1 MTKSELAKMKK
12 AELLTMAK
20 KEGIKT
26 SDAMSKEDLVK
37 AISSS
42 AKSAPVQKKAA
53 ATVKKPSSAKK
64 AAPKKTA
71 KAPAK
76 EKPLAGAVK
85 TPSLH
90 EMNDTIYGETKK
102 FEIEDKRGYREP
114 SYELKGEK
122 TYELPEEY
130 GDTKITLLV
139 QDPHWVHAY
148 WEINAQTRKQY
159 SIEKGKH
166 QKDLVVRVYQPETAS
181 FFDIHINDTAKSWYF
196 NVPQRNRSYVAEL
209 GVLEGN
215 KVFYKIARS
224 NVIFVPT
231 DQAATVPSEQIS
243 ETEQAKREELF
254 KQSGGYIIHKLVGS
268 QVVSQWMAGPSA
280 GASGVSSH
288 VSSGS
293 GGMAFPLK
301 NRSFWAEL
309 YTELIVHGATEP
321 SAKVTVGGVPVKL
334 TPDGKFSIR
343 FILNEG
349 NHSVPFVAISKDDID
364 KIEITPFVNKH
375 TERKDSK
382 IG

>member
-12 AELLTMAK
+12 NDLATLAK
-20 KEGIKT
+20 KEGVKI
-26 SDAMSKEDLVK
+26 SESMSKEELIQ
-37 AISSS
+37 AIASS
-42 AKSAPVQKKAA
+42 AKTGQAPKKAPKTEKKAA
-53 ATVKKPSSAKK
+53 PAKKTAAKK
-64 AAPKKTA
+64 AAK
-71 KAPAK
+71 PAVK
-76 EKPLAGAVK
+76 EKKPSGPVT

-114 SYELKGEK
+114 SYVLKGEK

-148 WEINAQTRKQY
+148 WEINQETRKKY

-166 QKDLVVRVYQPETAS
+166 QKDMVVRVYQPETAS
-181 FFDIHINDTAKSWYF
+181 FFDVHINDSAKSWYF
-196 NVPQRNRSYVAEL
+196 NVPQQNRSYVAEL

-231 DQAATVPSEQIS
+231 DQAISATGGPVSDAEK
-243 ETEQAKREELF
+243 ERTEELF
-254 KQSGGYIIHKLVGS
+254 KQSGGYIIHKLIGS
-268 QVVSQWMAGPSA
+268 QVVSQWMAGP
-280 GASGVSSH
+280 SGVSSH

-293 GGMAFPLK
+293 GGMVFPQAP
-301 NRSFWAEL
+301 RGFWAEL

-321 SAKVTVGGVPVKL
+321 SAKVSVGGVPVKL
-334 TPDGKFSIR
+334 SADGKFSIR
-343 FILNEG
+343 FILKDG
-349 NHSVPFVAISKDDID
+349 NHSVPFVAVSKDNVDR
-364 KIEITPFVNKH
+364 IEITPFVNKN
-375 TERKDSK
+375 TERKDTK